1 MRNRVLLSIVS
12 AATLCL
18 TACGGGSGRAPAA
31 PSSLQVSG
39 PSSAA
44 GSLGVTSVSWSCLT
58 RASGTGTFGTS
69 DCPPARMQPTR
80 QYPSTARGIS
90 APDAPTNLTA
100 SVNNSTVVLNWVAPA
115 SGDAPTSYSVQAGSA
130 NGLSDLAN
138 FDTGGTYTT
147 LAVLN
152 VPAGSY
158 YVRVRSNNS
167 AGQSGPSNET
177 LIVVGS
183 TLPCTTLGAPTA
195 LSSTV
200 NGSTVVLTWV
210 PPAGCAPTSYIV
222 QAGSTSG
229 ASDLAN
235 FSTGS
240 TATTFTA
247 TNVAIGTYYV
257 RVLSAAVGVLSAPS
271 NEVTV
276 TVGTVPPTNLVVGF
290 NFYDPATQINP
301 TTTCLITSGT
311 GTICQARSTSYP
323 LGTNGIVSY
332 AWTVQYTYGTV
343 KTLTQNS
350 SDPTFT
356 FTDTCG
362 GPSSTSDG
370 VAQPLSISLT
380 VTDNQGNT
388 ATAVSG
394 TGSQPPLFIR
404 LFTC

>member
-1 MRNRVLLSIVS
+1 VP
-12 AATLCL
+12 
-18 TACGGGSGRAPAA
+18 AP
-31 PSSLQVSG
+31 
-39 PSSAA
+39 
-44 GSLGVTSVSWSCLT
+44 
-58 RASGTGTFGTS
+58 
-69 DCPPARMQPTR
+69 R
-80 QYPSTARGIS
+80 QYPSIAGAIS
-90 APDAPTNLTA
+90 APGAPTNLTA
-100 SVNNSTVVLNWVAPA
+100 AVSGSTVVLNWTAPVG
-115 SGDAPTSYSVQAGSA
+115 GDAPTSYTVQAGSA

-138 FDTGGTYTT
+138 FDTGGTSTA

-158 YVRVRSNNS
+158 YVRIRANNS
-167 AGQSGPSNET
+167 AGQSGPSNEF
-177 LIVVGS
+177 LVVVGS
-183 TLPCTTLGAPTA
+183 TVPCATLGAPTG
-195 LSSTV
+195 LSAAVTS
-200 NGSTVVLTWV
+200 STVVLSWTA
-210 PPAGCAPTSYIV
+210 PAGCAPTTYIIL
-222 QAGSTSG
+222 AGSNPGT
-229 ASDLAN
+229 ANLAN

-240 TATTFTA
+240 ADTTFTA
-247 TNVAIGTYYV
+247 INVSVGTYYV
-257 RVLSAAVGVLSAPS
+257 RVLSAATGVLSAAS

-290 NFYDPATQINP
+290 NFYDPATQIGP

-343 KTLTQNS
+343 KTLTQNG